1 MDKSVENDIRYLLK
15 ALLGSCLSAVEKLE
29 FKDRIV
35 RYVRVFFLKH
45 LCCSPSK
52 PLTACKPT

>member
-1 MDKSVENDIRYLLK
+1 MDKSVENDIRYLK

-35 RYVRVFFLKH
+35 RYVRVFF
-45 LCCSPSK
+45 
-52 PLTACKPT
+52 